1 MIELYRK
8 EKIYY
13 IYERQ
18 TMRGKIVPINIF
30 WDEEAHVWVAI
41 GEGIGLALES
51 GSYDA
56 LIQRVRYAA
65 PEMAAENGILC
76 LGIKFKTQ
84 NRQVALV

>member
-1 MIELYRK
+1 MK
-8 EKIYY
+8 
-13 IYERQ
+13 
-18 TMRGKIVPINIF
+18 GKIVPVNIF
-30 WDEEAHVWVAI
+30 WDEEALVWVAI